1 MQAIITLKAGKERP
15 LLRRHP
21 WVYSNAI
28 ERVDGKIYPG
38 ATVQVLSHEG
48 KFIAKGLYSPTSQI
62 RVRVLTWDE
71 GKTIDHAF
79 FKERISK
86 ALAHRAQWVKKHQ
99 CDSFDFWRERW
110 STRIGG

>member
-1 MQAIITLKAGKERP
+1 MQASITLKVGKERP
-15 LLRRHP
+15 LLTRHP

-38 ATVQVLSHEG
+38 ATVQVLAHDG
-48 KFIAKGLYSPTSQI
+48 KFIAKGLYSPTSLI

-71 GKTIDHAF
+71 SKIIDHDF

-86 ALAHRAQWVKKHQ
+86 
-99 CDSFDFWRERW
+99 
-110 STRIGG
+110 

>member
-48 KFIAKGLYSPTSQI
+48 KFIANRLYSLIGASPCGS
-62 RVRVLTWDE
+62 D
-71 GKTIDHAF
+71 
-79 FKERISK
+79 
-86 ALAHRAQWVKKHQ
+86 
-99 CDSFDFWRERW
+99 W
-110 STRIGG
+110 SNCELS